1 MPIIPR
7 FAKMGSTK
15 LDILSKMYDELMSDP
30 QVKPRQL
37 ALDYCTCQHTIGSY
51 PNFASIP
58 AVYHNALVEHY
69 VYERC
74 AYNPKVPAHK
84 DLRKVNFDFENHEV
98 DEADPSRA
106 IHSKFPDG
114 TEMIWFWAGGD
125 WESSISFV
133 LYLDPNDK
141 IRAYIPKKGNC
152 YCTKCNSAW
161 GSCQCGAQE
170 PSSFDVDYV
179 LMYDDIINNIQTK

>member
-1 MPIIPR
+1 MALIPR
-7 FAKMGSTK
+7 FAKKGSTK
-15 LDILSKMYDELMSDP
+15 LDILNKMYDELMSDP
-30 QVKPRQL
+30 QVKPKQL

-58 AVYHNALVEHY
+58 ASYYNALVEHY

-84 DLRKVNFDFENHEV
+84 DLSKVNFDFENHEV

-114 TEMIWFWAGGD
+114 TEMIGFGLVVIGNHLLAL
-125 WESSISFV
+125 SFILTQTIKSRLIFPRKV
-133 LYLDPNDK
+133 IAIVQSVTPLGVVANVVHRNLHH
-141 IRAYIPKKGNC
+141 
-152 YCTKCNSAW
+152 
-161 GSCQCGAQE
+161 
-170 PSSFDVDYV
+170 
-179 LMYDDIINNIQTK
+179 LM

>member
-1 MPIIPR
+1 MIIPR

-69 VYERC
+69 IYEGKW
-74 AYNPKVPAHK
+74 N
-84 DLRKVNFDFENHEV
+84 E
-98 DEADPSRA
+98 
-106 IHSKFPDG
+106 
-114 TEMIWFWAGGD
+114 
-125 WESSISFV
+125 
-133 LYLDPNDK
+133 
-141 IRAYIPKKGNC
+141 YIPEHIFETTEELDFWLSHN
-152 YCTKCNSAW
+152 YIDDNMWDISD
-161 GSCQCGAQE
+161 
-170 PSSFDVDYV
+170 DVIAKYR
-179 LMYDDIINNIQTK
+179 K